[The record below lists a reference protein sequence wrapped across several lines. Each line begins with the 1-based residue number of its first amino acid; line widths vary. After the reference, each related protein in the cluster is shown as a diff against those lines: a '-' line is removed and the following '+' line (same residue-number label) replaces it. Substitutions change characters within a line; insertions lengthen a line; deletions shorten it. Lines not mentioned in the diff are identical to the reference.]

1 MKSHQVVKDYRIKQ
15 SPLPHLNFIFF
26 YLSNLRLSSLAQ
38 VLSFGSHC
46 SVELQFY
53 DRITLIIILCVLQ
66 IIKLIKLAVSC
77 LYKISD
83 AVGTKTLHIV
93 LLNKRSLERNIR
105 TVYDKDLQKASN
117 CKTLVQKIFYLDAR
131 YSPKGRKNT
140 VLFDYLSL
148 STKIK

>member
-15 SPLPHLNFIFF
+15 SPLPHLNFFFF

-93 LLNKRSLERNIR
+93 LLKEVWKETLGQFM
-105 TVYDKDLQKASN
+105 TKTFKKLQIAKH
-117 CKTLVQKIFYLDAR
+117 LY
-131 YSPKGRKNT
+131 RK
-140 VLFDYLSL
+140 FS
-148 STKIK
+148 I